1 MLLSLTQP
9 QLRLLENFERKIV
22 LRLTKPFLCAL
33 YALYVEQFFV
43 RNFSNLR
50 KLSEFGL
57 NVEEKASRGP
67 ANNSK
72 LFGME
77 NRRKNNKI
85 IRDDIINL
93 STSYL
98 IYGVSKA
105 L

>member
-1 MLLSLTQP
+1 
-9 QLRLLENFERKIV
+9 
-22 LRLTKPFLCAL
+22 
-33 YALYVEQFFV
+33 VEQLFI

-67 ANNSK
+67 ANKSK
-72 LFGME
+72 LFGLE
-77 NRRKNNKI
+77 NRRKNNQI

-93 STSYL
+93 STWNL
-98 IYGVSKA
+98 FYGVSKA